1 MALDILSI
9 PAMAA
14 EPERL
19 FLGGRIT
26 ITDRRAQLGIEA
38 IEAIECLKSW
48 LQRDNISWINT
59 DVGIQVGAIE

>member
-19 FLGGRIT
+19 FSGARIT
-26 ITDRRAQLGIEA
+26 ITDRRARLGIEA

-48 LQRDNISWINT
+48 LQKDNISWAET
-59 DVGIQVGAIE
+59 DAGTRMGTSE